1 MLNPSELAL
10 LQRLPRPD
18 LPCRLSGEL
27 MGPEP
32 VWLRLLSVVELWIRS
47 HLPRGSRALPMLR
60 ESLAHPAVSDH
71 VPDAGGS

>member
-18 LPCRLSGEL
+18 LPHRRTGEL
-27 MGPEP
+27 MGPEA
-32 VWLRLLSVVELWIRS
+32 VWLRLLNVVELWIRS
-47 HLPRGSRALPMLR
+47 HLPRGSRALSMLR

-71 VPDAGGS
+71 VRDAGGS